1 MPDNDREP
9 KEKQTHYRLRDYLL
23 AALFPPRCHLCGERF
38 NPRFNGGESTFF
50 GERPIRSPF
59 CSDCTTAL
67 SRLYRPTLRQTKAGV
82 CRHLFA
88 YSEETVQKLIFHIK
102 FCNCSVCHAFAG
114 TIVACAV
121 ERFYPD
127 ADAVIGIPRSVPL
140 MKKYGFDQTAE
151 MLKPYQKMPRTAPV
165 LDALYRDP
173 DFSKEQ
179 KGLSA
184 RERRFNA
191 FRSLRIRNNVRVP
204 HSVCVLDDI
213 ITTGATAEAAA
224 YLLQKAGAE
233 KICFLFLAAAERLD
247 YDEDKDSK

>member
-9 KEKQTHYRLRDYLL
+9 KEKQPHFRLRDYLL
-23 AALFPPRCHLCGERF
+23 AALFPQRCHLCGECF

-82 CRHLFA
+82 YRHLFA

-102 FCNCSVCHAFAG
+102 FCNCSVCHVFAG

-151 MLKPYQKMPRTAPV
+151 MLKPYQKMPRTAPI

-191 FRSLRIRNNVRVP
+191 FRSLRIQNNVRVP